1 MSDSDRENQA
11 QPDQPAPRAGQ
22 ETAPGAPCQS
32 EAGDA
37 FLDMEA
43 YMAALSG
50 LAGGPSPAQAPAGA
64 SLPALAARLARLE
77 EHFARI
83 CTLVGRL
90 EQEVRALT
98 AEAAGRG
105 R

>member
-1 MSDSDRENQA
+1 MPDIDRENQA
-11 QPDQPAPRAGQ
+11 QPGQPSPRAGQ
-22 ETAPGAPCQS
+22 EPVPGAPSQS
-32 EAGDA
+32 EVGDA

-64 SLPALAARLARLE
+64 SLPALAARLSRLE

-90 EQEVRALT
+90 EQEVLAIKE
-98 AEAAGRG
+98 EAAGRG